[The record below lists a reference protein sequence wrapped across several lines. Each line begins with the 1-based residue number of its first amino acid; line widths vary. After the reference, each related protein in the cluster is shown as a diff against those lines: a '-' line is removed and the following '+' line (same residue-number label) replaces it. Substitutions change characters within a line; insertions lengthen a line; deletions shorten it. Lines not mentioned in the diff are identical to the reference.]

1 MFAKL
6 SDRFSKYVCG
16 VSPPKTAGHDRY
28 KAGLRSLLL
37 LPPPSPETQ
46 QRGSSS
52 STPEDAAAAADDDDD
67 VSVTAMMSSPGEPR
81 TTELDREEE
90 MASTLPCLAFASE
103 LGYRVFSLAKMRM
116 LDGAGDSRPL
126 PPVPGRRLVPS
137 PHGGTV
143 LATDVCY
150 RHPCHLVDPFTGARA
165 PLPDLP
171 VPFSEREPVGYHPD
185 DEPRP
190 RRVRATDDGLAWDW
204 SPRGV
209 MVARGD
215 TAFFRAHGG
224 GAARGAEWTPVHQS
238 ARGSPMTVNYRG
250 GRFFLLE
257 LRTLETTVVDAGTL
271 RASARIPA
279 PAGLRVDG
287 DVDAAYLA
295 PTSAAGGAVLL
306 VRRAGPDSRG
316 MLFTEAYRARGGDAG
331 GRRRWVRAHDI
342 GDRAVFVDGAH
353 AFTVAAG
360 PAGALANRV
369 YVVLANRV
377 ARPCGRL
384 AVAYDVGFADLARPE
399 RMGRLGLDVGEVEP
413 MWGQPHWIIRRDD
426 GSDRQH

>member
-1 MFAKL
+1 MAAAAMFAKL
-6 SDRFSKYVCG
+6 SDKFGKYVCG
-16 VSPPKTAGHDRY
+16 ISPTTTPDEDRY

-37 LPPPSPETQ
+37 LPPSPERQ
-46 QRGSSS
+46 PRRSP
-52 STPEDAAAAADDDDD
+52 STPEDDDDDDDD
-67 VSVTAMMSSPGEPR
+67 VTATVSPGEPR
-81 TTELDREEE
+81 TELDREEE

-103 LGYRVFSLAKMRM
+103 NGYRLFSLAEMRM
-116 LDGAGDSRPL
+116 LDDPRPPM

-137 PHGGTV
+137 PYGGTV

-171 VPFSEREPVGYHPD
+171 VPFSEREPVAYHPD

-190 RRVRATDDGLAWDW
+190 RRARATDDGLAWDW

-224 GAARGAEWTPVHQS
+224 GGEWTPVHQS

-257 LRTLETTVVDAGTL
+257 LRTLETTVVDAATL
-271 RASARIPA
+271 RARARIPA
-279 PAGLRVDG
+279 PAGPR

-295 PTSAAGGAVLL
+295 PSSAGDAVLL
-306 VRRAGPDSRG
+306 VQRAGDSRG
-316 MLFTEAYRARGGDAG
+316 MLFTEAYRARDRGGG
-331 GRRRWVRAHDI
+331 GGLRWARAHDI

-360 PAGALANRV
+360 PAGALANHV
-369 YVVLANRV
+369 YVVLASRV

-384 AVAYDVGFADLARPE
+384 AVAYDVGFADLTRPE
-399 RMGRLGLDVGEVEP
+399 CMGRLRLDVGEVEP
-413 MWGQPHWIIRRDD
+413 MWGQPHWIIRRD
-426 GSDRQH
+426 GADRHHQLGRS

>member
-1 MFAKL
+1 MAAAAMFAKL

-16 VSPPKTAGHDRY
+16 ISPPATADHDRY
-28 KAGLRSLLL
+28 KAALRSLLL
-37 LPPPSPETQ
+37 LPPSP
-46 QRGSSS
+46 R
-52 STPEDAAAAADDDDD
+52 
-67 VSVTAMMSSPGEPR
+67 
-81 TTELDREEE
+81 TELDREEE

-103 LGYRVFSLAKMRM
+103 HGYRLFSLAEMRM
-116 LDGAGDSRPL
+116 LDDPRPM

-137 PHGGTV
+137 PYGGTV

-190 RRVRATDDGLAWDW
+190 RRAPATDDGLAWDW

-209 MVARGD
+209 MVAQGD
-215 TAFFRAHGG
+215 TAFFRTHGG
-224 GAARGAEWTPVHQS
+224 GGGGGGEWTPVHQS

-271 RASARIPA
+271 RARATIPA
-279 PAGLRVDG
+279 PAGPR
-287 DVDAAYLA
+287 DVDAAYLVLS
-295 PTSAAGGAVLL
+295 SAGDAVLL
-306 VRRAGPDSRG
+306 VHRAGDSRG
-316 MLFTEAYRARGGDAG
+316 VLFTEAYRARGYRGG
-331 GRRRWVRAHDI
+331 GRRWARAHDI

-369 YVVLANRV
+369 YVILANRV
-377 ARPCGRL
+377 ASPCGRL
-384 AVAYDVGFADLARPE
+384 AVAYDIGFADLTRPE
-399 RMGRLGLDVGEVEP
+399 CHGAAEARRRRGGADVGP
-413 MWGQPHWIIRRDD
+413 AALDHAQRWF
-426 GSDRQH
+426 GSSPSVSTVLAF